1 MCLERG
7 NSVKKNK
14 TMSNGVGKHKKMLP
28 NIPLGGYL
36 KRSGVARATN
46 QSTMPKYED
55 PPGGRG
61 TMLSSGISISMMSQ
75 HNSASQTGNEQL

>member
-14 TMSNGVGKHKKMLP
+14 KMSNGVGKHKKMLP

-55 PPGGRG
+55 PLEEEG
-61 TMLSSGISISMMSQ
+61 Q
-75 HNSASQTGNEQL
+75 C